1 MYCVCVICFS
11 QLVLLGNLYFG
22 TRRISMSVNK
32 SVIFILTDV
41 IFVKKEK
48 AFTPSLSDNVPLILC
63 IYVYGSFTNWAR
75 QVVGWGNC

>member
-1 MYCVCVICFS
+1 
-11 QLVLLGNLYFG
+11 
-22 TRRISMSVNK
+22 MSVNK